1 MIRLLLAF
9 IALVGLMW
17 LAGWLGKATPAQ
29 RSKALKVI
37 LLYGAAGIL
46 LLLVVTGRIHW
57 IFAALSAA
65 VPWLQ
70 RAMMARQAWR
80 LFKRP
85 RGPSTAQASK
95 VETAYLRM
103 TLDHDPGELSGE
115 VIAGSFSG
123 QLLQDLDSTASG
135 PLGRVPHRGC
145 TVCCP
150 ARSLPGPLPRREL
163 ESTGGHRANQHT
175 VASGPMTRQE
185 AADILGV
192 AEDAPGKEI
201 RQAHRRLIQRL
212 HTDRGGSD
220 YLATLINQARDTS
233 VLDSWLPDV

>member
-29 RSKALKVI
+29 RSKALKLI

-46 LLLVVTGRIHW
+46 LLLVVTGRIPW

-80 LFKRP
+80 LFKSA

-103 TLDHDPGELSGE
+103 TLETTTPPRVLPC
-115 VIAGSFSG
+115 
-123 QLLQDLDSTASG
+123 ASQ
-135 PLGRVPHRGC
+135 
-145 TVCCP
+145 
-150 ARSLPGPLPRREL
+150 
-163 ESTGGHRANQHT
+163 N
-175 VASGPMTRQE
+175 
-185 AADILGV
+185 I
-192 AEDAPGKEI
+192 
-201 RQAHRRLIQRL
+201 
-212 HTDRGGSD
+212 
-220 YLATLINQARDTS
+220 
-233 VLDSWLPDV
+233 